1 MPTYEYSCD
10 TCEHHFEWVQS
21 FSEDTL
27 TKCPGKRKGGPA
39 TEACVSPG
47 KGKVNKV
54 FSAVGIS
61 FKGDG
66 FYKNDHGANAKSKTA
81 SESSSSSITSTDK
94 DSSSSTASDSTSSD
108 NAKSDTS
115 STKAEGTTKTDK
127 KSDAKKAD
135 TKKAADKKK

>member
-10 TCEHHFEWVQS
+10 TCGSAFDWEQS

-39 TEACVSPG
+39 TEACSSPG

-66 FYKNDHGANAKSKTA
+66 FYKNDHGAGAQSKKA
-81 SESSSSSITSTDK
+81 SEASSSSSSTSTSTSTD
-94 DSSSSTASDSTSSD
+94 SSS
-108 NAKSDTS
+108 
-115 STKAEGTTKTDK
+115 
-127 KSDAKKAD
+127 D
-135 TKKAADKKK
+135 TKSETTSETKSETKSEKKTEKKADKKKASAKAKK